1 MNTNETAAKIAKA
14 IESHKTETPSSVSLK
29 TGIART
35 TLNRKLAG
43 GADFGVYEVAR
54 IAMALGRDPEEF
66 LPKEYRIANVAA

>member
-1 MNTNETAAKIAKA
+1 MNTNETAQKIAKA
-14 IESHKTETPSSVSLK
+14 IENHKTETTSSVSLK

-54 IAMALGRDPEEF
+54 IAMALGVDPESF
-66 LPKEYRIANVAA
+66 LPKAYKVKAVAA